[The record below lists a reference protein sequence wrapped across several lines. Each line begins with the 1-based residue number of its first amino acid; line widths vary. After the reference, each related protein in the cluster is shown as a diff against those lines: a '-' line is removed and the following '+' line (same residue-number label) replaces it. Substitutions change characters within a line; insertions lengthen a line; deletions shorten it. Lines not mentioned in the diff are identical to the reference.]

1 MIDPQKARER
11 LLPQGWKPWQ
21 KPRRP
26 LEIDEWVAKQKFERG
41 VLPPHIEQDG
51 CPYWYVRR
59 GVVTAVHMADQQ
71 ARQWTEKQK
80 DLKFATKPEYIA
92 ATLEK
97 YAHEASAIAETARL
111 LHQQISGFWQLHLGI
126 DGNLYRY
133 DHLKVAAT
141 PKKPKIDR
149 AAALD
154 ILHQLATLSGTLKLD
169 EIKEAADDARQVWV
183 NNKIDIWK
191 RTFVSSL
198 GLVWL
203 DLMKKPPKYSDPFKN
218 FVADAWATLKGPEES
233 FDRTVREVVPGFK
246 AHG

>member
-92 ATLEK
+92 AIHPAWLRRLVELYIEK
-97 YAHEASAIAETARL
+97 HL
-111 LHQQISGFWQLHLGI
+111 PKHQFNVL
-126 DGNLYRY
+126 
-133 DHLKVAAT
+133 
-141 PKKPKIDR
+141 R
-149 AAALD
+149 AA
-154 ILHQLATLSGTLKLD
+154 
-169 EIKEAADDARQVWV
+169 
-183 NNKIDIWK
+183 
-191 RTFVSSL
+191 
-198 GLVWL
+198 
-203 DLMKKPPKYSDPFKN
+203 
-218 FVADAWATLKGPEES
+218 EES
-233 FDRTVREVVPGFK
+233 ERDLIGMLVRKISQPANGP
-246 AHG
+246 